1 MIVTSLDLHY
11 ILSLFFQGI
20 GGKGIK
26 RVILLNGSGLAPW
39 ALSSREDWLTREL
52 ARQLNVTMPASTKNK
67 PKKPP
72 SEDHTLSSNVRSPT
86 YNADVKL
93 HNSSAATNSSFANV
107 TAKQPTLSEKLLQ
120 LLKVLPISRIIQLQ
134 ECLNPPPFTTLLG
147 PVLLH
152 HLFPR
157 FLIDRQDKELE
168 SQNSMGNTPFKQM
181 PSPRSPIH
189 LERTLFSSVDLLVGT
204 TQQLALNF
212 YNYSQWDNQWADS
225 LLNFTHALYP
235 SNWKS
240 ITELLKFVYMK
251 TYKKEEFWDSSF
263 KASKHSRSEASGF
276 LIFISYFLTKFLQ
289 HE

>member
-1 MIVTSLDLHY
+1 M
-11 ILSLFFQGI
+11 
-20 GGKGIK
+20 
-26 RVILLNGSGLAPW
+26 
-39 ALSSREDWLTREL
+39 
-52 ARQLNVTMPASTKNK
+52 
-67 PKKPP
+67 
-72 SEDHTLSSNVRSPT
+72 
-86 YNADVKL
+86 
-93 HNSSAATNSSFANV
+93 
-107 TAKQPTLSEKLLQ
+107 
-120 LLKVLPISRIIQLQ
+120 
-134 ECLNPPPFTTLLG
+134 
-147 PVLLH
+147 
-152 HLFPR
+152 
-157 FLIDRQDKELE
+157 
-168 SQNSMGNTPFKQM
+168 
-181 PSPRSPIH
+181 
-189 LERTLFSSVDLLVGT
+189 FSSVDLLVGT